1 MGYHEWH
8 GRPGYYRDVS
18 RHFPRTAKM
27 LDIGCGTAWL
37 SEEFDQYVGVESD
50 PGAVTDA
57 GRLGID
63 VRLANPDGTLPFD
76 DSSFDGVILKDV
88 LEHLDDPVAMVR
100 EVHRV
105 LKPGGRAFASSP
117 DAQRTVWHDYT
128 HRRPFTR
135 TAMRRMWSD
144 QGMQVE
150 RVSYE
155 SVAPGTSRVAALTK
169 KKQRPMVFVLAAQL
183 PFVPRNVWITST
195 RPGG

>member
-1 MGYHEWH
+1 MAYHEWH

-18 RHFPRTAKM
+18 RHFPRTARM
-27 LDIGCGTAWL
+27 LDVGCGTAWL
-37 SEEFDQYVGVESD
+37 SEDFDEYVGVESD
-50 PGAVTDA
+50 AEVVADA

-63 VRLANPDGTLPFD
+63 VRLANADGTLPFA

-105 LKPGGRAFASSP
+105 LVPGGRAFASSP
-117 DAQRTVWHDYT
+117 DAQRTAWHDYT

-135 TAMRRMWSD
+135 TAMRRMWAD

-155 SVAPGTSRVAALTK
+155 SVAPGTGKISALTK
-169 KKQRPMVFVLAAQL
+169 KKQRPLVFVLAAKL
-183 PFVPRNVWITST
+183 PFVPRNVWITAT
-195 RPGG
+195 RPAA